1 METKETIKGGRAEK
15 SFPASV
21 AQVFNNGYKVV
32 INRGSEH
39 GVAKDQR
46 FQIYGL
52 SDEEIIDPVSNE
64 PLGRLEI
71 VRGIGKVIHIQ
82 PQMATLESTKK
93 TTEVERKI
101 VKKPS
106 SIRSVF
112 AGMIEEEMINP
123 REQSLPFDK
132 PEIGDKVRP
141 I

>member
-1 METKETIKGGRAEK
+1 METKEIVKKTIGEK
-15 SFPASV
+15 PFPASV
-21 AQVFNNGYKVV
+21 ARVLDNYTVV

-39 GVAKDQR
+39 DVKKNQK
-46 FQIYGL
+46 FQIYIL
-52 SDEEIIDPVSNE
+52 SDEEIIDPENGES
-64 PLGRLEI
+64 LGCLEI
-71 VRGIGKVIHIQ
+71 VKGTGKVIHIQ

-106 SIRSVF
+106 SLRSIF

-132 PEIGDKVRP
+132 PEVGDKVRP

>member
-1 METKETIKGGRAEK
+1 METKEIVKEAIGEK
-15 SFPASV
+15 PFPASV
-21 AQVFNNGYKVV
+21 AQVFNNGYKIV

-52 SDEEIIDPVSNE
+52 SDEEIIDPENGES
-64 PLGRLEI
+64 LGRLEI
-71 VRGIGKVIHIQ
+71 VKGTGKVIHIQ

-106 SIRSVF
+106 SVRSIF

-123 REQSLPFDK
+123 REQSLPFDE
-132 PEIGDKVRP
+132 PEVGDKVRP